1 MAAAEFLMVFGRMLI
16 GGIFVVAGV
25 RHLFILPTVTAP
37 MAARGIPRPR
47 QVLITGSIFEAFA
60 GLMVIFGFYAGW
72 AALGLVAFTLIAS
85 WIILDFWNKDG
96 FAREGAINGWI
107 ANIGVVGGLLIVAA
121 QGF

>member
-1 MAAAEFLMVFGRMLI
+1 MAAAEFLMIFGRMLI

-37 MAARGIPRPR
+37 MAARGIPRPG

-72 AALGLVAFTLIAS
+72 VALGLVAFTLIAS